1 MPIGDEHGGEAI
13 VRQLRP
19 QVVMTPIQHRVRTV
33 AEVRGKG
40 RTGVDRRLDL
50 GGVGGSMAK
59 RDGDAGLHEMADI
72 SRRLWPVRRKG
83 NQFHEPAGGHLP
95 SVELGDGRRA
105 DVGRRV
111 RAPRGPSSGAM
122 CGPST

>member
-59 RDGDAGLHEMADI
+59 RDGDAGQAPLA
-72 SRRLWPVRRKG
+72 SAAKG
-83 NQFHEPAGGHLP
+83 
-95 SVELGDGRRA
+95 
-105 DVGRRV
+105 
-111 RAPRGPSSGAM
+111 
-122 CGPST
+122 